1 MRGRTNRVA
10 IVLGLAV
17 MLCATGPVLANPL
30 PHEPGDKY
38 LVNEVVDASVGLH
51 FREYSLAHNGVI
63 DYRTA
68 RQVLFSGY
76 DEFKN
81 IIVESKEFPL
91 FYWFDENHDGQFE
104 MWVDRRVEGCS
115 CDIVRYQSVAR
126 AR

>member
-1 MRGRTNRVA
+1 MRGRTNIVA

-17 MLCATGPVLANPL
+17 MLYATGPGLANPL
-30 PHEPGDKY
+30 PHEPGDEY
-38 LVNEVVDASVGLH
+38 LVNEDIDGGVGLH
-51 FREYSLAHNGVI
+51 FREYSLAQNGVI

-68 RQVLFSGY
+68 RQVLFYNY
-76 DEFKN
+76 DESMN
-81 IIVESKEFPL
+81 VVVESKEFPL
-91 FYWFDENHDGQFE
+91 FYWFDETHDGQFE